1 MLKIGLHRCGCS
13 RIGADRMS
21 EWPRVLRL
29 GASPGRVFFEL
40 RHRHDST
47 VRAGLTTLVKTLIN
61 PVETTIMRRVVF
73 NQKGGVGKSTIA
85 CNLAAISAARGRRTL
100 VVDLD
105 PQANASRY
113 LLGPELEQT
122 KKTLAHF
129 FEDILAYKVF
139 ADKPEAYLVPTRFP
153 QLSVLPSDP
162 RLEELQVKLES
173 RYKMYKLRDA
183 LDSFKDFDEIFIDTP
198 PALNFFTRSALIAAD
213 TCLIPFDC
221 DDFSRRALYTLMDS
235 VREIQSDH
243 NRALRIEGI
252 VVNHY
257 QARANLPVRL
267 VQELRS
273 EGLPVLDAY
282 LSASVKI
289 RESHAQALPMI
300 HLDPRHKL
308 TGEFEALYD
317 LLAARSR

>member
-1 MLKIGLHRCGCS
+1 
-13 RIGADRMS
+13 
-21 EWPRVLRL
+21 
-29 GASPGRVFFEL
+29 
-40 RHRHDST
+40 
-47 VRAGLTTLVKTLIN
+47 
-61 PVETTIMRRVVF
+61 MRRVVF

-85 CNLAAISAARGRRTL
+85 CNLAAISAARGKRTL

-113 LLGPELEQT
+113 LLGKSLDEQ

-129 FEDILAYKVF
+129 FDDILAYKLF
-139 ADKPEAYLVPTRFP
+139 PEKPESYIVPTRFSN
-153 QLSVLPSDP
+153 LDVMPSDP
-162 RLEELQVKLES
+162 RLEDLQVKLES
-173 RYKMYKLRDA
+173 RYKMYKLREAMDA
-183 LDSFKDFDEIFIDTP
+183 FKNFDNIFIDTP

-221 DDFSRRALYTLMDS
+221 DDFSRRALYTLIES

-243 NRALRIEGI
+243 NRALRVEGI

-257 QARANLPVRL
+257 QARANLPVRM
-267 VQELRS
+267 VEELRS
-273 EGLPVLDAY
+273 EALPILNAF
-282 LSASVKI
+282 LSASIKI

-308 TGEFEALYD
+308 TREFEALYD
-317 LLAARSR
+317 LLAA